1 MHITQ
6 SLLAN
11 SVPGWTS

>member
-1 MHITQ
+1 MPLVWQ

-11 SVPGWTS
+11 